1 MLEPVPETVKEP
13 VVDSYFGTQVTDNYR
28 WLENLQDPNVRR
40 WAETQNAHAE
50 RYLKALPDRTRLAAQ
65 IKELISSTPPS
76 ISMLTIS
83 KGDIFGIK
91 IDPSKQQPFLVFLSS
106 TDRQAIEKTV
116 CDPNSIDP
124 SGRTSID
131 WFVPSH
137 DARLVAVSLSK
148 DGSEDGNLY
157 FFDVATG
164 KQYPDVL
171 TRVQYPTGG
180 GSAAWN
186 RDSTAIYYTRY
197 PHPGERPAE
206 DLHFYQQVYLHR
218 IGTSES
224 EDVYAIGRDFP
235 KIAEVSLQSR
245 EDSDFVVATVAN
257 GDGGDFAH
265 FVGGPDKN
273 WNQLTHF
280 EDKVKKG
287 ELGPQSMFYAI
298 SLADAPHGKVVRYQ
312 LRKTS
317 DNTTIVSS
325 GDGVIENIALT
336 DNRLLVHLLQGG
348 PSALYIYTLDGT
360 DQKIAPIPQICNVSA
375 VVTGKD
381 LALVDITSYTER
393 SKWLI
398 YDTTGNSLSPAAFN
412 TKSPVNFDD
421 LTVTRVFAVSKDGTR
436 VPLNIVHKK
445 GLDLNGDNPT
455 ILYGYGGYGLS
466 ETPRVFLP
474 LRAWYDLGGIYVDT
488 NLRGGG
494 EFGEEWHKQG
504 SLTNKQNVFD
514 DFAACAQ
521 YLINNKYTSVSELG
535 MLGGS
540 NGGLLMG
547 AMIVQHPGLMKAV
560 VSEAGIY
567 DSLRSELEPN
577 GLFNTTEFGSV
588 KDPAQ
593 FKALYAYSPYHHVVD
608 GAIYPAILLTAGL
621 NDGRV
626 AAHNS
631 FKFLARLQSAA
642 ANSKNPILLRVNSF
656 GHGFG
661 NSLDQE
667 VNDWTDVFSFF
678 DYELKEGANQRAK
691 SHAAG
696 R

>member
-1 MLEPVPETVKEP
+1 
-13 VVDSYFGTQVTDNYR
+13 
-28 WLENLQDPNVRR
+28 
-40 WAETQNAHAE
+40 
-50 RYLKALPDRTRLAAQ
+50 
-65 IKELISSTPPS
+65 
-76 ISMLTIS
+76 
-83 KGDIFGIK
+83 
-91 IDPSKQQPFLVFLSS
+91 
-106 TDRQAIEKTV
+106 
-116 CDPNSIDP
+116 
-124 SGRTSID
+124 
-131 WFVPSH
+131 
-137 DARLVAVSLSK
+137 
-148 DGSEDGNLY
+148 
-157 FFDVATG
+157 
-164 KQYPDVL
+164 
-171 TRVQYPTGG
+171 
-180 GSAAWN
+180 
-186 RDSTAIYYTRY
+186 
-197 PHPGERPAE
+197 
-206 DLHFYQQVYLHR
+206 
-218 IGTSES
+218 
-224 EDVYAIGRDFP
+224 
-235 KIAEVSLQSR
+235 
-245 EDSDFVVATVAN
+245 
-257 GDGGDFAH
+257 
-265 FVGGPDKN
+265 
-273 WNQLTHF
+273 
-280 EDKVKKG
+280 
-287 ELGPQSMFYAI
+287 
-298 SLADAPHGKVVRYQ
+298 
-312 LRKTS
+312 
-317 DNTTIVSS
+317 
-325 GDGVIENIALT
+325 
-336 DNRLLVHLLQGG
+336 LLVHLLQGG

-360 DQKIAPIPQICNVSA
+360 DQKIAPIPQICNVSE

-436 VPLNIVHKK
+436 IPLNIVHKK

-678 DYELKEGANQRAK
+678 DYELKEGANQPAK